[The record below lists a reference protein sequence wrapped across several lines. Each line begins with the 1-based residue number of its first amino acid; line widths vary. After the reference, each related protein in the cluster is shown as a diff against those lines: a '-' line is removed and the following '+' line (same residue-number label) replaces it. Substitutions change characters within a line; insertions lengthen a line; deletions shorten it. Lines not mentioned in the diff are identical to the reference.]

1 MTYSIK
7 WEEKVLRELGKLEK
21 GISYRIFKKVDELR
35 DNFSSLD
42 IKKIKGEDRYRLRVG
57 DYRVIFSIQK
67 DFIVI
72 WKVGHRKNIYS
83 RN

>member
-7 WEEKVLRELGKLEK
+7 WEEKALMELGKLEK